1 MFQKALRYMR
11 CNNRKQLFYH
21 LARNPEML
29 NWLDGGIS
37 LLFYT
42 VWSQQYEIAL
52 WMLQHGADPDLM
64 TEGGDTPLINAAA
77 NNDLKFAM
85 LFLDFGAEIDR
96 ASSRF
101 ETPLGYACSYGAVDV
116 VRLLCE
122 RGAFVNGTEGWGNS
136 YLRSVTW
143 ALQGTPVDPKQ
154 VEIEQIL
161 LSHGAV
167 IIEEEPKLQRDD

>member
-1 MFQKALRYMR
+1 MR

-29 NWLDGGIS
+29 NWLDDHS
-37 LLFYT
+37 DVPLLFYA
-42 VWSQQYEIAL
+42 VWRQQYEIAL

-64 TEGGDTPLINAAA
+64 TEGGDTPLIHAAA
-77 NNDLKFAM
+77 ENDLKFTT
-85 LFLDFGAEIDR
+85 LFLDFGADIDR
-96 ASSRF
+96 ANSRF
-101 ETPLGYACSYGAVDV
+101 ETPLGYACSYGAVDA

-122 RGAFVNGTEGWGNS
+122 RGAFVNGTEGWGRS

-143 ALQGTPVDPKQ
+143 ALQGIPVDPKQ

-161 LSHGAV
+161 LAHGAV
-167 IIEEEPKLQRDD
+167 VIEEDPKLKHDD